1 MDELPSNS
9 ILVRNVHFEKLQEEL
24 KKVKGLMKMYVTK
37 MAIHTTNIPPKLVQL
52 ERRIMHL
59 EEGERINKEYIDNV
73 YKRVECLE
81 NVFEFV
87 SDNKDLFKHFNND
100 SDAIIKKI
108 TEKKSNIPELLSNLN
123 IQNEQIKDKKLPLI
137 KED

>member
-9 ILVRNVHFEKLQEEL
+9 MLVRNVHFEKLQEEL
-24 KKVKGLMKMYVTK
+24 KKVKSLMKLYVTK

-52 ERRIMHL
+52 EKRIMHL

-87 SDNKDLFKHFNND
+87 SDNKDLFKDFGND
-100 SDAIIKKI
+100 SNEIIKKI
-108 TEKKSNIPELLSNLN
+108 SERKSKIPDALSNLD
-123 IQNEQIKDKKLPLI
+123 IQNKLLPSI
-137 KED
+137 TEG